1 MLVLLRLGWCLTRTR
16 VLGRALAVFLGS
28 DALRVIVI
36 WGPVTGMYLGGLGGS
51 PLVRTSRPTLGLNT
65 TMIPGLRVLGAPTRS
80 RVRWVPLLRTRNHG
94 ILFPGSY
101 THTFG
106 RPARLGSGG
115 SSCRAAGVV
124 HLRRRGAFMPT
135 LRGKESFSMTSW
147 GLTLVRTRLDARL
160 R

>member
-1 MLVLLRLGWCLTRTR
+1 MLRLGWCLTRTR
-16 VLGRALAVFLGS
+16 VLGKVLEVFLGS
-28 DALRVIVI
+28 GALRVIVI
-36 WGPVTGMYLGGLGGS
+36 RGPVTGMYLGGLRGS
-51 PLVRTSRPTLGLNT
+51 LLVRTSRLILGLYA

-135 LRGKESFSMTSW
+135 PRGKESFSMTSW
-147 GLTLVRTRLDARL
+147 VLTLVRTMLVSRL